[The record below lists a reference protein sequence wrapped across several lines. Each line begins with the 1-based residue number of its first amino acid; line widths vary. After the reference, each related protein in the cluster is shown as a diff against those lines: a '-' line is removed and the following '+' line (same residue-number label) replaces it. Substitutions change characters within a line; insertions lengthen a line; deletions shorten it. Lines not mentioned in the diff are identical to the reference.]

1 MVMTRGNIYG
11 VILDCVKTIENG
23 QPLEGLKNDLEKK
36 LDGGN
41 NYYLRRC
48 IEIVNNASITS
59 NYEVA
64 EKAMNDLFEEFT
76 SEE

>member
-1 MVMTRGNIYG
+1 MVLTRRNIHG

-23 QPLEGLKNDLEKK
+23 KPLDSLKNDLEKK

-48 IEIVNNASITS
+48 IEIVNDTTISA

-64 EKAMNDLFEEFT
+64 EKEINELFEEFT
-76 SEE
+76 CEE